1 MSIKDQLLKLASEK
15 SSPSVTISFNTHRTS
30 PENLKDAITLKNLAK
45 EAEDRILEEMHWR
58 EAPEVLEKLK
68 NLSEELEISKNIE
81 SLHIYISKDTFEFI
95 RTTLP
100 VINEGVWVDDTF
112 AIRPLI
118 KAVNRIN
125 EYLVL
130 YLTQKGVRLYK
141 ALDDTIV
148 EEIIN
153 DDFPFTEAN
162 YNLNHVF
169 ADDRTETI
177 QQNRLKN
184 FINQVDKAVQK
195 VDPAYESEV
204 LVVSVADNYSYLLDE
219 ADRPSIYVGNVSTD
233 FNSPTQKH
241 EFMESAWEFMKNRQ
255 HQERTKAIKEMQE
268 AVGKGQVFTDLQEIY
283 QAAIDGKGDLL
294 IVHQDFQQPVR
305 MIDDRTFELVNDV
318 TEIGVVD
325 DITSIIAWE
334 VISKK
339 GKAIFTSQDEIKDL
353 GKIVLKTR
361 Y

>member
-68 NLSEELEISKNIE
+68 NLSEELEVSKNIE

-95 RTTLP
+95 RTTSP
-100 VINEGVWVDDTF
+100 VTNEGVWVDDTF

-130 YLTQKGVRLYK
+130 YLTQKGVHLYK

-169 ADDRTETI
+169 ADYRTETI

-219 ADRPSIYVGNVSTD
+219 ADRPSIYVGNVSAD

-305 MIDDRTFELVNDV
+305 MIDDRTFELVNDA